1 VDTRTAV
8 DLILAATAIGAIF
21 GAYTLGGRTKDR
33 TTINGLQRALTGSLP
48 QVPGL
53 AIGSVVLSASPGLSV
68 GGDIVDIFALD
79 SRFVLLLV
87 ADVSG
92 KGVEAAAYTAFV
104 KYTIR
109 TLALESDGD
118 PAVVVAKFNALYA
131 RTVADRETFVVL
143 ILGIIDSQT
152 GDVRYASAG
161 HEPAYLR
168 RCDGRVTMLAPT
180 GPIVG
185 AAPYSAYRSD
195 VVTLERG
202 DALIWTTD
210 GVTESRDRKRRLLGP
225 DGLANW
231 IAGAPHDVRAIADWL
246 VTSLRA
252 RSAGSGTDDVAV
264 LAVAYEGAQ
273 PEIPRRVPAAHRFGD
288 TAQPAPQRDRRRLRG

>member
-1 VDTRTAV
+1 MDTRTAV
-8 DLILAATAIGAIF
+8 DLTLAATACAAIVAAYVLGA
-21 GAYTLGGRTKDR
+21 RTKDL
-33 TTINGLQRALTGSLP
+33 TTIDGLQRALTGSLP

-53 AIGSVVLSASPGLSV
+53 AIGSVVLSASPGLRV

-79 SRFVLLLV
+79 SRFALLLV

-168 RCDGRVTMLAPT
+168 RRDGHVTMLPPT

-185 AAPYSAYRSD
+185 AAPYSVYGSD

-225 DGLANW
+225 DGLAKW
-231 IAGAPHDVRAIADWL
+231 IASAPRDVRAIADWL

-252 RSAGSGTDDVAV
+252 RSAGSGSDDVAV
-264 LAVAYEGAQ
+264 LAVAYEGTR
-273 PEIPRRVPAAHRFGD
+273 PDVPRRVAPLDGIGDAAG
-288 TAQPAPQRDRRRLRG
+288 PAPQRSPRPLRG